1 MPVWSGTRIQK
12 NRLAIN
18 TQMFHTRYM
27 NTAQGVTA
35 GQSRTRRSYDSPRRR
50 AMAEDTR
57 AAVFAAAAE
66 LFATRGW
73 AGTGMRDVARAAGV
87 SVETVY
93 ATAGTKSDLLLRVID
108 IGVVGDDEPVPL
120 ADRPEFLAMGQG
132 DRATRLAA
140 CGRQITASNQ
150 RIAAL
155 NRTFAQAAA
164 GDADL
169 AARFRES
176 QQTQRSAYRDAL
188 RLILGRTPASD
199 LVDGA
204 WALGSHDVY
213 LQLVE
218 SAGWTPRKYERWMV
232 QRIGQLLAPIPKEKS

>member
-1 MPVWSGTRIQK
+1 
-12 NRLAIN
+12 
-18 TQMFHTRYM
+18 
-27 NTAQGVTA
+27 
-35 GQSRTRRSYDSPRRR
+35 
-50 AMAEDTR
+50 MAEDTR
-57 AAVFAAAAE
+57 SAVFAAGAD

-93 ATAGTKSDLLLRVID
+93 ATAGNKSDLLLRVID
-108 IGVVGDDEPVPL
+108 IGIVGDDEPVPL

-132 DRATRLAA
+132 NRAARLAA
-140 CGRQITASNQ
+140 VGRQITASNQ

-155 NRTFAQAAA
+155 NRTLAQAAA

-169 AARFRES
+169 ADRLRAS
-176 QQTQRSAYRDAL
+176 QRTQRAAYRDGL
-188 RLILGRTPASD
+188 RLVLGRTPAAD
-199 LVDGA
+199 LVDGV

-218 SAGWTPRKYERWMV
+218 LAGWTPRKYERWIV
-232 QRIGQLLAPIPKEKS
+232 QRFEQLLAHLPEEKS